1 MLKSTSAALAVALLW
16 AAGCA
21 STTRTETAGTTTTT
35 LPTPSGQPVVITQP
49 GPSAAV
55 RGEVRHQ
62 VTGRVTEIERN
73 ASEVTIRTPDGS
85 KVTLKLPPM
94 AVATVREGDTVNLD
108 VTIVPR

>member
-1 MLKSTSAALAVALLW
+1 MRNFTGVAVALALLG
-16 AAGCA
+16 AGCA
-21 STTRTETAGTTTTT
+21 STGGPETAGTTTTT
-35 LPTPSGQPVVITQP
+35 LPTTSGQPVIITQP

-85 KVTLKLPPM
+85 RVVLRLPPM
-94 AVATVREGDTVNLD
+94 AAAAVREGDTVNLD
-108 VTIVPR
+108 VTILPR